1 MALEIIQFFD
11 PTGSQM
17 VNRFPASG
25 STDIKMGAQLVVQ
38 ENQSA
43 VFYRDGKAL
52 DTFGPGRHTLTTMN
66 VPLLTRL
73 LSIPFGG
80 ESPFQAAVVFV
91 ARHTFQ
97 DLKWGTKEPIAFRDT
112 ELYMVR
118 LRAFGKYSIRVADPQ
133 LFVNSIVGTRNI
145 VSTQGIG
152 EYLRDII
159 VSRLND
165 LLGENVKTIFDLP
178 AVYDELAAGV
188 KARVAE
194 DFAKQ
199 GLELVDM
206 LISAITPPEEVQ
218 KKIDERSSMGALGDM
233 DKYMRYKAAESMQD
247 AAKQPGGAAGQGMG
261 LGMGFGFGQMMANN
275 IGGQGGGGQQQQG
288 GGQQGGGQQSP
299 GQGGGGGGAAAQQLV
314 PCQKCSTP
322 NPAGAKFCANCGA
335 PQVSP
340 QAATVECP
348 NCQAQVQAGA
358 KFCASCGQSVEPK
371 KCKQCEEPLAPGAK
385 FCAGCGT
392 STAEESKP

>member
-1 MALEIIQFFD
+1 MALEIIQHLD
-11 PTGSQM
+11 PTGAQI
-17 VNRFPASG
+17 VNRVPASG
-25 STDIKMGAQLVVQ
+25 STDIKMGAQLIVQ

-43 VFYRDGKAL
+43 VFFRDGKAL

-66 VPLLTRL
+66 VPVLTRL

-80 ESPFQAAVVFV
+80 TSPFQAAVVFV

-97 DLKWGTKEPIAFRDT
+97 DMKWGTKEPIPFRDS

-118 LRAFGKYSIRVADPQ
+118 LRAFGKYSIRVSDPH
-133 LFVNSIVGTRNI
+133 LFVGSVVGTRGL
-145 VSTQGIG
+145 VSTQSVG

-159 VSRLND
+159 VARLND
-165 LLGENVKTIFDLP
+165 LLGENLKTVFDLP
-178 AVYDELAAGV
+178 AYYDELAAGV

-218 KKIDERSSMGALGDM
+218 KKIDERASMSALGDM

-261 LGMGFGFGQMMANN
+261 LGMGFGFGQVMAGA
-275 IGGQGGGGQQQQG
+275 IGGQGQGQAAGGGT
-288 GGQQGGGQQSP
+288 
-299 GQGGGGGGAAAQQLV
+299 AAQMT
-314 PCQKCSTP
+314 PCPKCNTP
-322 NPAGAKFCANCGA
+322 NAAGVKFCQNCGA
-335 PQVSP
+335 NLQV
-340 QAATVECP
+340 QAVATVECP
-348 NCQAQVQAGA
+348 NCKSSVQVGS
-358 KFCASCGQSVEPK
+358 KFCSNCGQSMEPK
-371 KCKQCEEPLAPGAK
+371 KCKNCEAEIPPGVK
-385 FCAGCGT
+385 FCGNCGT
-392 STAEESKP
+392 AAP